1 MINVLSIILLTI
13 LLLANLFLFLLIAW
27 FSVRKNDTASKIG
40 FGFMEIVFLANML
53 VVVGGIF

>member
-13 LLLANLFLFLLIAW
+13 LLLANLFLFLLIVW

-53 VVVGGIF
+53 VIVGGIF